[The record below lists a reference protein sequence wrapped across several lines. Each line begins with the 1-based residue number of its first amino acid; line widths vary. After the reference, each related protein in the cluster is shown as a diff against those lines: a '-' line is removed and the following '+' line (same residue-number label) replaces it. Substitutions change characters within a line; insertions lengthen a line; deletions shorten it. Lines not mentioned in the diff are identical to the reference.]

1 MTYSV
6 AVSGASG
13 YAGGEILRILA
24 AHPDVEIRTVTAHS
38 NAGQPLIQHQP
49 HLRSLAHLTLSD
61 TTPDVLAGHD
71 IVFLALPHGQSG
83 QYTDALGDTPLVI
96 DAGADHRLESVADWD
111 RFYGG
116 DFHEPWVYG
125 VPELP
130 VAGAKQ
136 RDRLVGAT
144 RIAAPGCN
152 ASTVSL
158 SLAPG
163 VAAGV
168 IDPGDIV
175 TVLAVG
181 PSGAGKSLKTN
192 LLASEILGSAN
203 PYAVGGSHRH
213 IPEIQQALAAARPST
228 GSGTS
233 AVGSGTSGVGSGADA
248 VGSGAGAAQAA
259 DRGIRISFTPVL
271 VPMAR
276 GILATSTAPIAPG
289 VSDEQ
294 IREAWEAAY
303 GDETFV
309 QLLPAGR
316 FPRTA
321 DVVGA
326 NTALIGLAIDRA
338 ANRVVVVTA
347 VDNLVKGTAGAAVQS
362 MNIALGLPE
371 GTALSVNGVAP

>member
-38 NAGQPLIQHQP
+38 SAGQPLIQHQP
-49 HLRSLAHLTLSD
+49 HVRSLAHLTLQETTAD
-61 TTPDVLAGHD
+61 TLAGHD

-83 QYTDALGDTPLVI
+83 KYTDILASTPLVI
-96 DAGADHRLESVADWD
+96 DAGADHRLESVSEWD

-116 DFHEPWVYG
+116 DFFEPWVYG
-125 VPELP
+125 VPELL
-130 VAGAKQ
+130 VGGAKQ
-136 RDRLVGAT
+136 RERLVGAS

-168 IDPGDIV
+168 IDPSDIV
-175 TVLAVG
+175 AVLAVG

-192 LLASEILGSAN
+192 LLASEVLGSAN

-213 IPEIQQALAAARPST
+213 IPEIRQALVAARGASH
-228 GSGTS
+228 SS
-233 AVGSGTSGVGSGADA
+233 AE
-248 VGSGAGAAQAA
+248 AA
-259 DRGIRISFTPVL
+259 DQGVRISFTPVI

-276 GILATSTAPIAPG
+276 GILATSTAPIADG
-289 VSDEQ
+289 VTDAD
-294 IREAWEAAY
+294 IRDAWEAAY
-303 GDETFV
+303 ADETFV
-309 QLLPAGR
+309 QLLPPGV

-326 NTALIGLAIDRA
+326 NTALMGLAVDRA
-338 ANRVVVVTA
+338 AGRVVVVTA
-347 VDNLVKGTAGAAVQS
+347 VDNLVKGTAGAAIQS

-371 GTALSVNGVAP
+371 PTALTVNGVAP

>member
-38 NAGQPLIQHQP
+38 NAGQMLIEHQP
-49 HLRSLAHLTLSD
+49 HLRSLAHVTLRE
-61 TTPDVLAGHD
+61 TTPEVLSGHD

-83 QYTDALGDTPLVI
+83 QYTDALADTPLVI
-96 DAGADHRLESVADWD
+96 DAGADHRLESMDEWAT
-111 RFYGG
+111 FYGG
-116 DFHEPWVYG
+116 DFHDPWTYG

-130 VAGAKQ
+130 VGRGTQ
-136 RDRLVGAT
+136 RDLLRGAT

-181 PSGAGKSLKTN
+181 PSGAGKSLKPH
-192 LLASEILGSAN
+192 LLGSEILGTAN

-213 IPEIQQALAAARPST
+213 IPEIRQALAAAMPEIP
-228 GSGTS
+228 
-233 AVGSGTSGVGSGADA
+233 ADD
-248 VGSGAGAAQAA
+248 GAGNQPA
-259 DRGIRISFTPVL
+259 IRVSFTPVI

-289 VSDEQ
+289 ATDDD
-294 IREAWEAAY
+294 IRAAWERAY
-303 GDETFV
+303 GGETFV
-309 QLLPAGR
+309 QLLPAGH

-321 DVVGA
+321 DVLGA
-326 NTALIGLAIDRA
+326 NTALMGLAIDRD

-371 GTALSVNGVAP
+371 GRALTVNGVAP

>member
-49 HLRSLAHLTLSD
+49 HLRSLAHLTLSE
-61 TTPDVLAGHD
+61 TTPEVLAGHD

-96 DAGADHRLESVADWD
+96 DAGADHRLESASDWD
-111 RFYGG
+111 AFYGG
-116 DFHEPWVYG
+116 AFHEPWAYG

-130 VAGAKQ
+130 VDGGKQ
-136 RDRLVGAT
+136 RERLVGAS

-168 IDPGDIV
+168 IDPSDIV

-181 PSGAGKSLKTN
+181 PSGAGKALKPN
-192 LLASEILGSAN
+192 LLASEILGTAN
-203 PYAVGGSHRH
+203 PYAVGGTHRH
-213 IPEIQQALAAARPST
+213 IPEIAQALR
-228 GSGTS
+228 
-233 AVGSGTSGVGSGADA
+233 
-248 VGSGAGAAQAA
+248 GAGAAG
-259 DRGIRISFTPVL
+259 DIRISFTPVL

-276 GILATSTAPIAPG
+276 GILATSTAPIPDG
-289 VSDEQ
+289 VSDDE
-294 IREAWEAAY
+294 IRAAWQDAY
-303 GDETFV
+303 AGETFV
-309 QLLPAGR
+309 QLLPAGD

-321 DVVGA
+321 DVLGA
-326 NTALIGLAIDRA
+326 NTALMGLAIDRA

-362 MNIALGLPE
+362 MNIALGLAE

>member
-13 YAGGEILRILA
+13 YAGGEILRLLA
-24 AHPDVEIRTVTAHS
+24 AHPDIEIRTVTAHS
-38 NAGQPLIQHQP
+38 NAGQPLIEQQP
-49 HLRSLAHLTLSD
+49 HLRSLAHLTLQE
-61 TTPDVLAGHD
+61 TAPETLAGHD

-83 QYTDALGDTPLVI
+83 QYTEALAGVPLVI
-96 DAGADHRLESVADWD
+96 DAGADHRLTSAHAWEA
-111 RFYGG
+111 FYGG
-116 DFHEPWVYG
+116 DFHEPWAYG
-125 VPELP
+125 VPELL
-130 VAGAKQ
+130 VDGVKQRTHLAGA
-136 RDRLVGAT
+136 A

-152 ASTVSL
+152 ASTVAL

-175 TVLAVG
+175 SVLAVG
-181 PSGAGKSLKTN
+181 PSGAGKSAKTH

-203 PYAVGGSHRH
+203 PYAVGGTHRH
-213 IPEIQQALAAARPST
+213 IPEIRQALVAAGGRRVPLAD
-228 GSGTS
+228 
-233 AVGSGTSGVGSGADA
+233 DA
-248 VGSGAGAAQAA
+248 VG
-259 DRGIRISFTPVL
+259 ISFTPVI

-276 GILATSTAPIAPG
+276 GILATSVARIAPG
-289 VSDEQ
+289 ASDAE
-294 IREAWEAAY
+294 IREAWESAY

-309 QLLPAGR
+309 QLLPEGS

-321 DVVGA
+321 DVLGA
-326 NTALIGLAIDRA
+326 NTALMGLAIDRA
-338 ANRVVVVTA
+338 ADKVVVVTA

-371 GTALSVNGVAP
+371 ATGLTVNGVAP